1 MTKSY
6 RSKILLGLTIAF
18 GLSATASA
26 QMMINGAGATF
37 PYPIYSKWFDE
48 YAKVDPSVRFNYKSI
63 GSGGGQKQILAQTV
77 DFGASDGPM
86 SDENL
91 AKAPGKLLHIP
102 TVAGADVVAYN
113 LPGNPAL
120 KFDADTIAGIFL
132 GQTKKWNDAKITA
145 LNAGAK
151 LPDQDIVVV
160 HRSDGSGTTYIWTDY
175 LSKISPEWKT
185 KVGTNTSVNWPT
197 GIGGKGNE
205 GVAGQ
210 IKQTPGA
217 LGYVELIYAI
227 QNKMPYADVRN
238 SAGSFVK
245 PTIESVTAAM
255 ATAQIPDDFTFS
267 MTNAA
272 LPVDTTPV
280 KLAPPSR
287 WGDRVFEWF
296 TLAMALVVVALVFL
310 VGWQLARGSHLAI
323 IRFGFHFLTTS
334 TWDPV
339 AEQYGALPFIY
350 GTAVSSLIALIIA
363 VPLSVATAVFL
374 TELAPLWIRQPLV
387 SLIEMLAAIPSVI
400 LGLGGLFV
408 MIPCARAYPFPILKR
423 LFGWTALFTGR
434 IHGPTM

>member
-1 MTKSY
+1 MKSSTFA
-6 RSKILLGLTIAF
+6 RKIFSLLLLARIVT
-18 GLSATASA
+18 TASA

-48 YAKVDPSVRFNYKSI
+48 YAKVDPSVRFNYQSI

-86 SDENL
+86 SDDNL

-132 GQTKKWNDAKITA
+132 GQIKKWNDPKIAA
-145 LNAGAK
+145 LNPGVT
-151 LPDQDIVVV
+151 LPDQEIVVV

-217 LGYVELIYAI
+217 LGYVELIYAV
-227 QNKMPYADVRN
+227 QNKMPYADVKN
-238 SAGSFVK
+238 AAGEFVK
-245 PTIESVTAAM
+245 PTLESVTAAL
-255 ATAQIPDDFTFS
+255 ATADVPDDFRFS
-267 MTNAA
+267 MTNAPGKEA
-272 LPVDTTPV
+272 YPIAGATWLLVYKQQKDATKGK
-280 KLAPPSR
+280 KLVEFLKWAAKD
-287 WGDRVFEWF
+287 GEK
-296 TLAMALVVVALVFL
+296 MAEDL
-310 VGWQLARGSHLAI
+310 
-323 IRFGFHFLTTS
+323 
-334 TWDPV
+334 
-339 AEQYGALPFIY
+339 QY
-350 GTAVSSLIALIIA
+350 
-363 VPLSVATAVFL
+363 
-374 TELAPLWIRQPLV
+374 APLPE
-387 SLIEMLAAIPSVI
+387 SLQQRV
-400 LGLGGLFV
+400 
-408 MIPCARAYPFPILKR
+408 LKR
-423 LFGWTALFTGR
+423 
-434 IHGPTM
+434 IDEIKM